1 MGGHNMEHLIKNEKG
16 TAIVEAT
23 LLLPFCIIMVLALY
37 YAAIFMCQKANLQAN
52 LENALIYY
60 KNVNSDTF
68 VEASSEMVYEEAD
81 GNRTAVGS
89 SYGETEYKFP
99 YRFLGM
105 KFNAGGFTDFF
116 HSMCGNMFFD
126 DGSNVVVTTSAKNY
140 IIYKEIKA
148 TATQSVKPAISLSMV
163 GATDSIVISCTAV
176 AVVTDGDEFI
186 RNTDFVI
193 DIVEDTKI
201 GEAASSLV
209 DKAKGIYDKFKEK
222 FGV

>member
-1 MGGHNMEHLIKNEKG
+1 MEHSLKNEKG

-60 KNVNSDTF
+60 KNVSSDTY
-68 VEASSEMVYEEAD
+68 VEASSTMAYEEID
-81 GNRTAVGS
+81 GTYAAVGN
-89 SYGETEYKFP
+89 SYGEPQYEFP

-105 KFNAGGFTDFF
+105 KFDKAGFESFF

-126 DGSNVVVTTSAKNY
+126 DGSNVTVNATAKNY
-140 IIYKEIKA
+140 IVYREIRA
-148 TATQSVKPAISLSMV
+148 TASQTVKPAISLSMV
-163 GATDSIVISCTAV
+163 GVKDSLEISCTAT

-193 DIVEDTKI
+193 DIVEHTKL
-201 GEAASSLV
+201 GEKASDLV

-222 FGV
+222 FKV